1 MSQSFSVQPDYRQL
15 RERFLQAATAA
26 GATLSQ
32 YPHPLPGPFGEA
44 LFTDVAWLGPAD
56 ARRVLVG
63 LSGTHGVEG
72 YYGSDCQSRWLE
84 TLKDRPLPEGVA
96 VLMIHL
102 INPWGTAWMRR
113 VNEDNLDQNR
123 NYLDFTQPLPDNR
136 AYQDVHAIY
145 ACGQL
150 EGPRRNAA
158 DELFNA
164 AIARQ
169 GWSGLMSVV
178 EAGQYAYP
186 DGLFYGGTAP
196 SWSNRTLRSIVQTHL
211 STVEVA
217 ACFDLHTGAGDY
229 GHPMLMSIV
238 ESAYPALAHAKALFG
253 PWLFTLI
260 TGANKVSDT
269 GVAAT
274 STGYTSQ
281 MLLDALP
288 GVHLMP
294 FVIECGTYPG
304 EQVHAHLRDDH
315 WLHLHGDPL
324 DATGRR
330 IKQGL
335 LEQFYPADPDW
346 QEVVWVRTRQI
357 WERALAA
364 LPSLNA
370 NARSSAGSVPA
381 AAPRTTPRS

>member
-1 MSQSFSVQPDYRQL
+1 MSQFFPVQPSYGQL
-15 RERFLQAATAA
+15 RERFLKAALEI
-26 GATLSQ
+26 GAKLSE
-32 YPHPLPGPFGEA
+32 YPHPLPGPLGEA
-44 LFTDVAWLGPAD
+44 LFTDVAWVGAAD
-56 ARRVLVG
+56 ARKVLVA

-84 TLKDRPLPEGVA
+84 SLKGRALPEGVA

-123 NYLDFTQPLPDNR
+123 NYLDFTQPLPNNR
-136 AYQDVHAIY
+136 AYRDVHGIY
-145 ACGQL
+145 ACEQL
-150 EGPRRNAA
+150 HGPLRDQA
-158 DELFNA
+158 DASFDS
-164 AIARQ
+164 AIAEQ

-178 EAGQYAYP
+178 EAGQYEFA
-186 DGLFYGGTAP
+186 DGLFYGGKGP
-196 SWSNRTLRSIVQTHL
+196 SWSNRTLRSIVEKHL
-211 STVEVA
+211 SGVDVV

-238 ESAYPALAHAKALFG
+238 ESAYPALADAKSLFG

-260 TGANKVSDT
+260 TGANQVSET

-304 EQVHAHLRDDH
+304 EQVHGHLRDDH

-324 DATGRR
+324 DETGRM

-357 WERALAA
+357 WEKALAA
-364 LPSLNA
+364 LPGIN
-370 NARSSAGSVPA
+370 R
-381 AAPRTTPRS
+381 

>member
-1 MSQSFSVQPDYRQL
+1 MSQFFPTQPGYRAL
-15 RERFLQAATAA
+15 RERFLKAASAL
-26 GATLSQ
+26 GADLSE
-32 YPHPLPGPFGEA
+32 YPHPLAGPFGER
-44 LFTDVAWLGPAD
+44 LFTDVAWIGPPD
-56 ARRVLVG
+56 ARKVLVA

-84 TLKDRPLPEGVA
+84 SLKGRALPEGVA

-123 NYLDFTQPLPDNR
+123 NYLNFARPLPDNR
-136 AYQDVHAIY
+136 AYRDVHALY
-145 ACGQL
+145 ACEQL
-150 EGPRRNAA
+150 RGPLRDQA
-158 DELFNA
+158 DDLFDA
-164 AIARQ
+164 AIAER

-178 EAGQYAYP
+178 EAGQYEFA
-186 DGLFYGGTAP
+186 DGLFYGGKGP
-196 SWSNRTLRSIVQTHL
+196 SWSNRTLRSIVARQL
-211 STVEVA
+211 SGVEVA

-238 ESAYPALAHAKALFG
+238 ESGYPALKDAQALFG

-260 TGANKVSDT
+260 TGANQISAT

-294 FVIECGTYPG
+294 FVIECGTYLG
-304 EQVHAHLRDDH
+304 AEVHQHLRDDH

-324 DATGRR
+324 DETGRA

-346 QEVVWVRTRQI
+346 QEVVWMRTRQI
-357 WERALAA
+357 WEKALAA
-364 LPSLNA
+364 LPGI
-370 NARSSAGSVPA
+370 RP
-381 AAPRTTPRS
+381 

>member
-1 MSQSFSVQPDYRQL
+1 MSQFFPAQPGYRQL
-15 RERFLQAATAA
+15 RERFLKAATAV
-26 GATLSQ
+26 GATLSE
-32 YPHPLPGPFGEA
+32 YAHPLPGPFGEA

-56 ARRVLVG
+56 ARRVLVA

-84 TLKDRPLPEGVA
+84 SLKGRALPEGVA

-123 NYLDFTQPLPDNR
+123 NYLNFDKALPDNS
-136 AYQDVHAIY
+136 AYDHVHPIY
-145 ACGQL
+145 ACEQL
-150 EGPRRNAA
+150 RGPLRDRA
-158 DELFNA
+158 DALFAA
-164 AIARQ
+164 AIAQ
-169 GWSGLMSVV
+169 KGWSGLMSVV
-178 EAGQYAYP
+178 EAGQYRFA
-186 DGLFYGGTAP
+186 DGLFYGGSGP
-196 SWSNRTLRSIVQTHL
+196 SWSNRTLRGIVEQHL
-211 STVEVA
+211 RDVDVA
-217 ACFDLHTGAGDY
+217 TCFDLHTGAGDY

-238 ESAYPALAHAKALFG
+238 ESAYPALEDAKALFG

-260 TGANKVSDT
+260 TGAHQISET

-304 EQVHAHLRDDH
+304 EIVHGHLRDDH

-324 DATGRR
+324 DETGRR

-335 LEQFYPADPDW
+335 LEQFYPTDPDW

-357 WERALAA
+357 WEKALLA
-364 LPSLNA
+364 LPQIN
-370 NARSSAGSVPA
+370 R
-381 AAPRTTPRS
+381 

>member
-1 MSQSFSVQPDYRQL
+1 MSQFFPAQPSYRQL
-15 RERFLQAATAA
+15 RDRFLKAATAV
-26 GATLSQ
+26 GASLSE
-32 YPHPLPGPFGEA
+32 YAHPLPGPFAEA
-44 LFTDVAWLGPAD
+44 LFTDVAWIGAPD
-56 ARRVLVG
+56 ARKVLVA

-84 TLKDRPLPEGVA
+84 SLKDRALPEGVA

-123 NYLDFTQPLPDNR
+123 NYLDFNKPLPNNR

-145 ACGQL
+145 ACEHL
-150 EGPRRNAA
+150 SGPLRDQA
-158 DELFNA
+158 DALFNA
-164 AIARQ
+164 AIAEQ

-178 EAGQYAYP
+178 EAGQYEFA
-186 DGLFYGGTAP
+186 DGLFYGGTGP
-196 SWSNRTLRSIVQTHL
+196 SWSNRTLRSIVEKHL
-211 STVEVA
+211 SGVDVA

-238 ESAYPALAHAKALFG
+238 ESAYPALDDAKALFG

-260 TGANKVSDT
+260 TGANQISET

-294 FVIECGTYPG
+294 FVIECGTYAG
-304 EQVHAHLRDDH
+304 ELVHGHLRDDH
-315 WLHLHGDPL
+315 WLHLYGDPL
-324 DATGRR
+324 DETGRR

-335 LEQFYPADPDW
+335 LEQFYPTDPDW

-357 WERALAA
+357 WEKALLA
-364 LPSLNA
+364 LPQIN
-370 NARSSAGSVPA
+370 R
-381 AAPRTTPRS
+381 